1 MMTDA
6 VSGLNDLKERIWG
19 AANGLLRAGFGIDGV
34 ARMLEGLASS
44 KPAPTDPDGRLIWP
58 EVVRLLSTGRHTAS
72 AILSHL
78 RALGASGDPKRLAE
92 LPAAIRE
99 EMDRL
104 VRDGATIDSIV
115 AHLRAMGAP
124 VSRSAV
130 GRYKQKAER
139 QLKRYREAQEVA
151 GVWVAKLGENPKG
164 DVGRLVQEMLK
175 TAAFQTLDSMMPD
188 EEGEEGAVAG
198 LDPKDLALLSRT
210 IKDVASAEKMSAEL
224 ELRVRKELQV
234 KVDAALKKAEA
245 EAAGGT
251 SAAAPSMAEAL
262 RRIRQ
267 DVYGLFE

>member
-1 MMTDA
+1 MGDVA
-6 VSGLNDLKERIWG
+6 VSLSDLKERVWG
-19 AANGLLRAGFGIDGV
+19 AANDLLRAGFGIEGV

-72 AILSHL
+72 AVLSHL

-175 TAAFQTLDSMMPD
+175 AAAFQTLANMTPD
-188 EEGEEGAVAG
+188 EEDEDGAVAAP
-198 LDPKDLALLSRT
+198 DPKDLALLSRT

-224 ELRVRKELQV
+224 ELRVKKELQA
-234 KVDAALKKAEA
+234 KVDATLKKAEA
-245 EAAGGT
+245 EAAGG
-251 SAAAPSMAEAL
+251 AGIAAPSMAEAL